1 MKYSYDWLKELSET
15 KLSLEKLAEMLT
27 MRSLEVEKL
36 EETGEELESI
46 VVGEIL
52 EIKKHPNADKLQLVK
67 VLTSPQP
74 SPSKGEGVLDVVCGA
89 KNIEVGNKVPVA
101 LVGAKLP
108 NGLEIQEAEIRGEKS
123 FGMLCALDEL
133 GLGDDHSGIIILD
146 SKAKI
151 GDSAEKYLKE
161 ANSDTKT
168 LEIKVLPDR
177 AHDAMSHVGLAREI
191 VVLENRKLDYDFKG
205 LKLPN
210 KKSKKLSVKIDD
222 KKLCF
227 RYIGAVMEGVEVKDS
242 PQWMK
247 DRLKACGINS
257 INNIVDATNYVM
269 LELGQPLHAFDFDK
283 ISDEIPNNKSQ
294 IPNKSQN
301 PKSKIQII
309 VRRARKNEEIE
320 LLDDTKLKLSE
331 NDLLITDGGNPLALA
346 GIMGGK
352 NSGINENT
360 RTIVLEAASF
370 NSANI
375 RRSRIRLGVRT
386 ESSDRFEKNLDPNLT
401 EKAMVRLI
409 EILEHTAN
417 GQVEGISDIYPNKIK
432 SWKVKLDLDYVN
444 NLLGEKVPRKN
455 VLKILNLLEIKT
467 SGRGDIITAEIPT
480 FRVDLRTQEDLIE
493 EVGRVWGYD
502 KIENQPILVRQAVD
516 DFSPETEKIL
526 TFTRNLKNFLVNIGF
541 DEVYNYSFYSEKD
554 LLSCKLEKSAHLEL
568 AKHFENFKIF
578 EIGKVYS
585 CYSELG
591 SRSGSRNTCLPVGKE
606 FGMTGVKE
614 NRALS
619 MAQVLEKDRSSQTF
633 YELKGGV
640 ENLLSKLRLLEDV
653 TFEIFKKQES
663 GVYNSPRL
671 AEILI
676 KEEKIGIIGE
686 INQSVLNNY
695 KISKKVVIAEFDL
708 DKLLKVS
715 QNKIIYNYLQKF
727 PTITRDVSILVKNE
741 TKAAEIKKLIEKIG
755 GKLVL
760 NVEMFDVFFKD
771 KQTSLAYHIEFGDSE
786 RTLENKE
793 VDEVM
798 AKIINGLEKDLKL
811 EVRK

>member
-283 ISDEIPNNKSQ
+283 ISDEIPN
-294 IPNKSQN
+294 
-301 PKSKIQII
+301 SK
-309 VRRARKNEEIE
+309 
-320 LLDDTKLKLSE
+320 
-331 NDLLITDGGNPLALA
+331 
-346 GIMGGK
+346 
-352 NSGINENT
+352 
-360 RTIVLEAASF
+360 
-370 NSANI
+370 
-375 RRSRIRLGVRT
+375 
-386 ESSDRFEKNLDPNLT
+386 
-401 EKAMVRLI
+401 
-409 EILEHTAN
+409 
-417 GQVEGISDIYPNKIK
+417 
-432 SWKVKLDLDYVN
+432 
-444 NLLGEKVPRKN
+444 
-455 VLKILNLLEIKT
+455 
-467 SGRGDIITAEIPT
+467 
-480 FRVDLRTQEDLIE
+480 
-493 EVGRVWGYD
+493 
-502 KIENQPILVRQAVD
+502 
-516 DFSPETEKIL
+516 
-526 TFTRNLKNFLVNIGF
+526 
-541 DEVYNYSFYSEKD
+541 
-554 LLSCKLEKSAHLEL
+554 
-568 AKHFENFKIF
+568 
-578 EIGKVYS
+578 
-585 CYSELG
+585 
-591 SRSGSRNTCLPVGKE
+591 
-606 FGMTGVKE
+606 
-614 NRALS
+614 
-619 MAQVLEKDRSSQTF
+619 
-633 YELKGGV
+633 
-640 ENLLSKLRLLEDV
+640 
-653 TFEIFKKQES
+653 
-663 GVYNSPRL
+663 
-671 AEILI
+671 
-676 KEEKIGIIGE
+676 
-686 INQSVLNNY
+686 
-695 KISKKVVIAEFDL
+695 
-708 DKLLKVS
+708 
-715 QNKIIYNYLQKF
+715 
-727 PTITRDVSILVKNE
+727 
-741 TKAAEIKKLIEKIG
+741 
-755 GKLVL
+755 
-760 NVEMFDVFFKD
+760 
-771 KQTSLAYHIEFGDSE
+771 
-786 RTLENKE
+786 
-793 VDEVM
+793 
-798 AKIINGLEKDLKL
+798 
-811 EVRK
+811 